1 MKRQRFFRLLSFFM
15 ILILLLPVFAQPA
28 SAAENRVIRVGWHA
42 LPGYQELDAHGHP
55 YGFNYEYLTDL
66 AKYADWTYE
75 FVTENSAGQPLT
87 QADGLSMLAA
97 GELDLLGCMLY
108 SDERT
113 KHYSYSALPAGQ
125 TFTSLF
131 VRNDSPL
138 TGDDFSALNGIKVAI
153 EHTSLVGE
161 QLSAYA
167 KECSFSVGD
176 CEEYATVPD
185 VIDAVLNGEADAGVL
200 ISYQPGSK
208 TRIIA
213 NFAPEPFYFIT
224 TAGNT
229 DVLSA
234 LDQGMN
240 ALMIN
245 NPYYAQTLSVKYH
258 QTYSGQSVYSKKE
271 RAFLQSADPV
281 RVSICDVSYPLIEY
295 NKLTGTVSGVVADVF
310 ADLTAE
316 TGLQFVYQHADSY
329 QQALKQVSSGAC
341 DILACF
347 PYETR
352 TAEDYGILP
361 TDPYLAE
368 QLVRITNSVEIN
380 PDPVVGTL
388 ADCAGYDETTNDPNA
403 RCVFY
408 DTPVACFEAIYKGE
422 VDEIIVPTTAAGYF
436 LAQTRYTQLI
446 RTPLQ
451 GVTSNIAIGVSK
463 QNDEADLLHSVL
475 DKALSSVTD
484 ERINQYA
491 LENTIKSSGSL
502 EAMIN
507 RLPTTT
513 ALIIILVLFLL
524 LMLLMLFFRAFVHQS
539 RQAELLSEDAKKK
552 AELAREAAERIN
564 ELLVMD
570 ERTGLYNE
578 TGFALTARRSLDNDP
593 AAHWFIL
600 DFDIDDFSHY
610 NATYGF
616 ARGDEVLRLLSDSI
630 KSVLCQSGELCARFY
645 ADHFVCLLRADSIDE
660 VRRCAMTLNTSLQ
673 RADGIHPPLLNYGI
687 YPIDDISLP
696 ISAMCDRA
704 QMAKRTVKGNYES
717 IIGVFDEHVHQ
728 QQLADAMLISRMQTG
743 LENEEFIAYYQPKYD
758 IQTEQISGAEALVRW
773 RHGDE
778 LIMPGRFISLFE
790 KNGLISKLDFYM
802 LDAVCRRLRAQLDAG
817 LDARPISLNFSR
829 NHLYDTAFLPQ
840 LADVVARSQVP
851 PRLLVIEFTEY
862 ACLEN
867 GHDLIRVIDGVH
879 AMGMQVSIDDFGSG
893 YSSLNM
899 LKDINFDEVKL
910 DRGFLSPSADVE
922 RGQTVIQAVLAL
934 SKDLHLSTV
943 AEGVETREQLD
954 FLRKSGCDHA
964 QGYYFSRPIPADEYD
979 RLLQS

>member
-1 MKRQRFFRLLSFFM
+1 MKRRSLFRLLPLFM
-15 ILILLLPVFAQPA
+15 VLILLLPFFPQHA
-28 SAAENRVIRVGWHA
+28 SAAEKRVIRVGWHA
-42 LPGYQELDAHGHP
+42 LPGYQDLDSHGYP

-87 QADGLSMLAA
+87 QADGLSMLAD
-97 GELDLLGCMLY
+97 GKLDLLGCMLY

-113 KHYSYSALPAGQ
+113 ERYSYSALPAGQ

-138 TGDDFSALNGIKVAI
+138 TGDDFSALNGITVAT
-153 EHTSLVGE
+153 ERTSLVVE

-167 KECSFSVGD
+167 EECGFSIGSYED
-176 CEEYATVPD
+176 YATVPD
-185 VIDAVLNGEADAGVL
+185 VTDAVLSGEADAGVL
-200 ISYQPGSK
+200 ISYQPGSQ

-245 NPYYAQTLSVKYH
+245 NPYYAQALSVKYH
-258 QTYSGQSVYSKKE
+258 QTYSAQASFSKKE
-271 RAFLQSADPV
+271 LAFLQNADPV
-281 RVSICDVSYPLIEY
+281 RVCVSDASYPLLEF
-295 NKLTGTVSGVVADVF
+295 NKITGTVSGIVADVF
-310 ADLTAE
+310 TDLSAE
-316 TGLQFVYQHADSY
+316 TGLQFVYQYAGSY
-329 QQALKQVSSGAC
+329 DDALELVSSGAC

-361 TDPYLAE
+361 TDPYLTL
-368 QLVRITNSVEIN
+368 QLVRITKPGEIN
-380 PDPVVGTL
+380 PAPLVGML
-388 ADCAGYDETTNDPNA
+388 ADCAGYDDVANNPNA
-403 RCVFY
+403 RYRFY
-408 DTPVACFEAIYKGE
+408 NSPAACFEALRKGE
-422 VDEIIVPTTAAGYF
+422 VDEIIVTTTAAGYY

-451 GVTSNIAIGVSK
+451 GVTSNISIGVSE
-463 QNDEADLLHSVL
+463 QYDAADLLHSAL

-484 ERINQYA
+484 ARINQYA

-524 LMLLMLFFRAFVHQS
+524 LLLLILFFRAFVHQS
-539 RQAELLSEDAKKK
+539 RQAEVLSADAKKK

-578 TGFALTARRSLDNDP
+578 TGFALTARRSIDNDP
-593 AAHWFIL
+593 NARWFIL

-630 KSVLCQSGELCARFY
+630 KSALCESGELCARFY
-645 ADHFVCLLRADSIDE
+645 ADHFVCLLHADSIDE
-660 VRRCAMTLNTSLQ
+660 VRRRAMTLNTALR
-673 RADGIHPPLLNYGI
+673 RADGIHPLLLNYGI
-687 YPIDDISLP
+687 YPIDDVALP

-704 QMAKRTVKGNYES
+704 QAAKRTVKGNYES

-778 LIMPGRFISLFE
+778 LIMPGRFIGLFE

-829 NHLYDTAFLPQ
+829 NHLYDPTFLTH

-899 LKDINFDEVKL
+899 LKDMNFDEVKL

-934 SKDLHLSTV
+934 SRELHLSTV

-954 FLRKSGCDHA
+954 FLRQSGCDHA
-964 QGYYFSRPIPADEYD
+964 QGYYFSRPVPAEEYD
-979 RLLQS
+979 RLLRS